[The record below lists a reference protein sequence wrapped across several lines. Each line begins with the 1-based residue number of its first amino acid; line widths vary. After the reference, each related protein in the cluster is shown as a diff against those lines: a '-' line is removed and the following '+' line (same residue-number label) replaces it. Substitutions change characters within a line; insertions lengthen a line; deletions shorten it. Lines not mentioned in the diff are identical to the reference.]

1 MLNSRIP
8 EGTRIGRTTSDGN
21 CLFHAVS
28 IALFGDESASHLL
41 RLYATFHAMK
51 HQRQIL
57 KGVSIILCIGRS
69 LYIEEYY
76 ISWLCT
82 CILSIIIV
90 WHGKCIYY
98 DHLNGT
104 RKNGV

>member
-21 CLFHAVS
+21 CLFHVVS

-57 KGVSIILCIGRS
+57 KGVSIIILCIGSKLIYRRV
-69 LYIEEYY
+69 LYKLAMHVYTKY
-76 ISWLCT
+76 NYSMAW
-82 CILSIIIV
+82 
-90 WHGKCIYY
+90 
-98 DHLNGT
+98 
-104 RKNGV
+104 